1 MQDQKSSEAGS
12 ANSSPAVAETTGID
26 SSNQIRSEPHA
37 SAVLEVLEHAQEE
50 MRREM
55 LGWHRS
61 IVCKKPMDRRF
72 IQEKGAMAGAFSEWL
87 ELHRGKA
94 APLQSKLLS
103 QPAFDDL
110 ARMNTRIFSLASGLA
125 GAVARGAEI
134 KTAQYDA
141 LINQVNQFN
150 DLLQV
155 MRSAFQ
161 KAVAE
166 IDPLTGLH
174 NRTVMV
180 EELDREYQRDAR
192 TDADWCIALSDIDFF
207 KKVNDTYGHAAGDVV
222 LASTAGRFLS
232 CLRPY
237 DTIYRYGGEEFLISL
252 PNANLGTAN
261 SVLERLRFSLEE
273 SAVNLKNGK
282 SIPVT
287 ASFGLAR
294 VDFSNPLNVS
304 IERADQALYA
314 SKQNGRNRITTW
326 SSNLG
331 DEVA

>member
-1 MQDQKSSEAGS
+1 MTMKKESRIDPNRKMIKSTKNGISLAEPNA
-12 ANSSPAVAETTGID
+12 SSVLD
-26 SSNQIRSEPHA
+26 
-37 SAVLEVLEHAQEE
+37 VLERAQEE

-72 IQEKGAMAGAFSEWL
+72 AQESGAMASGFEEWL
-87 ELHRGKA
+87 ETHREQD
-94 APLQSKLLS
+94 APFQSKLLA

-110 ARMNTRIFSLASGLA
+110 ARMNTRIFSLSASLA
-125 GAVARGAEI
+125 GAVARGGEI

-180 EELDREYQRDAR
+180 EELEREYQRDAR
-192 TDADWCIALSDIDFF
+192 TSAEWCLALSDIDFF
-207 KKVNDTYGHAAGDVV
+207 KKVNDTYGHAAGDIV

-261 SVLERLRFSLEE
+261 SVLERLRVSLEV
-273 SAVNLKNGK
+273 SPIGLDNGQD
-282 SIPVT
+282 IPVT
-287 ASFGLAR
+287 ASFGLVR
-294 VDFSNPLNVS
+294 VDFNSPLKVS
-304 IERADQALYA
+304 IERADVALYA

-326 SSNLG
+326 SSDLG
-331 DEVA
+331 NGGA